1 MGLMFG
7 DMIRTKD
14 IHMPVITIEMM
25 FGTIWEV
32 KTMCREDEVWHL
44 A

>member
-7 DMIRTKD
+7 DMIMSKD
-14 IHMPVITIEMM
+14 IHMEVITIEMT

-32 KTMCREDEVWHL
+32 ETV
-44 A
+44 